1 MKLEILNY
9 DRSNH
14 DHLDWAI
21 ALRDC
26 VRYAMETGSD
36 MISALKNVG
45 FNDNQIHRDDTEHK
59 VNVVVLD
66 LTDEQREALVIERQ
80 RIKDI
85 RRGA

>member
-21 ALRDC
+21 ALRAC
-26 VRYAMETGSD
+26 VSYAIETGSD
-36 MISALKNVG
+36 MISALKKVG
-45 FNDNQIHRDDTEHK
+45 FNDDQIYRNDTDKK
-59 VNVVVLD
+59 VHVVVLD